1 MDYNFVELENLI
13 VRFKSFLLKLEQRA
27 LELETETIE
36 AGQQINE
43 QDEIRF
49 IHFKA
54 GITGQYETLKVKAKE
69 VFREQIEKKSYSYHY
84 SDEDVRAHD

>member
-13 VRFKSFLLKLEQRA
+13 VRFKSFLVKLEQRA

-54 GITGQYETLKVKAKE
+54 GITVQYETLKVKAKE
-69 VFREQIEKKSYSYHY
+69 IFKEQI
-84 SDEDVRAHD
+84 

>member
-13 VRFKSFLLKLEQRA
+13 VRFKNFLVKLEQRV

-54 GITGQYETLKVKAKE
+54 
-69 VFREQIEKKSYSYHY
+69 
-84 SDEDVRAHD
+84 